1 MEKKRNK
8 DERLALRISS
18 ELLQAIRDAAE
29 EEDVSLSAYVVE
41 ALKEKLKKRKVTTD
55 LAKRVDTLEELLI
68 KQVS

>member
-1 MEKKRNK
+1 MEKKKNK

-18 ELLQAIRDAAE
+18 ELLQAIREAAE

-41 ALKEKLKKRKVTTD
+41 ALKEKLKRKASND